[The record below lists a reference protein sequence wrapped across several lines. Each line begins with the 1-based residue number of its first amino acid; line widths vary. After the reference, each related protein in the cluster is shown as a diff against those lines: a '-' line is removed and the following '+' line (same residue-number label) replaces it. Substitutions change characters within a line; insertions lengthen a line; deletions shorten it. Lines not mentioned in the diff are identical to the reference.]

1 MRSWRIMVSEIWG
14 NRSAIDVGDVVLE
27 RNVLI
32 SARNGWNIL
41 VGRPLL
47 IRWSAN
53 VRRASLPA
61 RFISGFWH

>member
-1 MRSWRIMVSEIWG
+1 MRTWRIMVSEIWG

-47 IRWSAN
+47 IR
-53 VRRASLPA
+53 
-61 RFISGFWH
+61 